1 MPIFCGYLSLPY
13 LALLFGCC
21 MIFLMNLS
29 NSLYLFVQRIFW
41 HPCILQLPSHCSIP
55 HCMERCCHSHH
66 LLYRFPILMDTVSIQ
81 MDDQNRKILEIQML
95 SSIAALAKK
104 GNDKAI
110 LNFIA
115 IPETLPV
122 DSAELSICFA
132 NALENAIKACEKLPT
147 NERKIIIR
155 CIHKP
160 AFMFEIKNP
169 YQGKVSL
176 GRNISFI

>member
-1 MPIFCGYLSLPY
+1 MGSTKIFYKLGNLIVPIFCGYLSLPY

-122 DSAELSICFA
+122 RFCGTFHLLCQR
-132 NALENAIKACEKLPT
+132 LGKC
-147 NERKIIIR
+147 
-155 CIHKP
+155 HK
-160 AFMFEIKNP
+160 
-169 YQGKVSL
+169 SL
-176 GRNISFI
+176 